1 MDLKLTD
8 RQTDE
13 PTLSGDILNLNSEF
27 MRHVADDGED
37 DDATEDARQTI
48 SYRDHSRI
56 PTETRYTISGGC
68 RISQRDI
75 IL

>member
-48 SYRDHSRI
+48 SYRDHSSI
-56 PTETRYTISGGC
+56 PTETNILNVYTLGPA
-68 RISQRDI
+68 
-75 IL
+75 L